1 VLRGLL
7 LLRHGRSLLRVLLR
21 SLLLILRLRLL
32 LTRLRWSLLLLELR
46 GRTSGGRT
54 VGTLPD

>member
-1 VLRGLL
+1 LL
-7 LLRHGRSLLRVLLR
+7 LVWLR

-46 GRTSGGRT
+46 GRAGGGRS
-54 VGTLPD
+54 VSPFPD